1 MNRSN
6 TSANKDIGH
15 IVKDML
21 RLLVAYGVAVLFM
34 GRAWSLRTLGGM
46 TGLAAIFVLLYVLGK
61 EEQYLYNVT
70 LFGYPDRIQRRRTG
84 SFLVA
89 TAATV
94 VLLPYITE
102 DQRGYFL
109 FLILAYSLES
119 VPLLRH
125 GRCCRDMER
134 NRGEVPRTAFVGR
147 RAQYNKFRYFLK
159 KTSIPMELVGYIA
172 ASAQE
177 LVQISEGDA
186 GEYLGSLE
194 DLEMLIRR
202 YHLDQIYILQKR
214 EEQLFSM
221 QKYVDLCIDMGV
233 TVRMV
238 VDFYKR
244 RRADSYVSCVGTY
257 PVITYHTV
265 TLNTGEQVIK
275 RIMDVAGGLAGIVL
289 FSPVML
295 LAALAI
301 KLDSPGPVIFRQ
313 TRVGKNGRTFQIYKF
328 RSMYVDAE
336 ARKAELMKDNKLGDG
351 KMFKMDFDPRVIGNK
366 VLPDG
371 SHKTGIG
378 DFIRRTSLDEFP
390 QFFNVL
396 KGDMSIVGTRPPL
409 ISETNLYELHHY
421 ARLAIKPG
429 ITGLWQV
436 SGRSD
441 ITDFEEV
448 VRLDKECKTYYQES
462 WRKFAR

>member
-1 MNRSN
+1 
-6 TSANKDIGH
+6 
-15 IVKDML
+15 ML

-134 NRGEVPRTAFVGR
+134 NRGEVPHTAFVGR

-177 LVQISEGDA
+177 LAQISEGDA

-336 ARKAELMKDNKLGDG
+336 ERK
-351 KMFKMDFDPRVIGNK
+351 
-366 VLPDG
+366 
-371 SHKTGIG
+371 
-378 DFIRRTSLDEFP
+378 
-390 QFFNVL
+390 FNVL
-396 KGDMSIVGTRPPL
+396 GGSMSLVGTRPPTPDEVEKYGTRQWRR
-409 ISETNLYELHHY
+409 IS
-421 ARLAIKPG
+421 IKPG
-429 ITGLWQV
+429 LTGMWQV
-436 SGRSD
+436 NGRSLV
-441 ITDFEEV
+441 TDFEKIVE
-448 VRLDKECKTYYQES
+448 LDVEYIDNWSLMEDIRILCKTVTVLLKHADAY
-462 WRKFAR
+462 